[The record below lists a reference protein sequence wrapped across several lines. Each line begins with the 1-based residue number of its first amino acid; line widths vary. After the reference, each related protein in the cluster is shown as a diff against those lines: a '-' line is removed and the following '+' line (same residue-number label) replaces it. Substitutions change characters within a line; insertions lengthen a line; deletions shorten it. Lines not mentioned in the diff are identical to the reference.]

1 MVCITIHLLFADDHR
16 CRKWLGKC
24 TKISNFGYRVLLEQG
39 TFQQYLWIKYILEIL
54 KNKIIFHWDYLYID
68 IRKKY
73 TSNRFLSCFFLKQK
87 NKQFDLILC
96 CCSKWEKKN
105 SKRAGWLFKK
115 SEWICISLNSVGNFH
130 FKQTW
135 ISAYGE

>member
-1 MVCITIHLLFADDHR
+1 MVCIAIHLLFADDHR

-24 TKISNFGYRVLLEQG
+24 TKISNFSYRVQKQG
-39 TFQQYLWIKYILEIL
+39 TFQQYLWIKCILERKTKQYFIGITYILTFKKNTLQTNFSLVLL
-54 KNKIIFHWDYLYID
+54 KAE
-68 IRKKY
+68 
-73 TSNRFLSCFFLKQK
+73 

-105 SKRAGWLFKK
+105 SKRASWLFKK
-115 SEWICISLNSVGNFH
+115 SEWICISLNSVGKFH

-135 ISAYGE
+135 ISTYGK